1 MPDVTALVTPSVLK
15 WARRRAGHSVNEVA
29 EELHVAAAQVRA
41 WETSNAVQPTVSQAE
56 QLADLYDL
64 PLAFFYL
71 SCPPRGALLP
81 SGQHVLINLIIA
93 GAIALAGAM
102 LGTYAARAMRQSGPW
117 REITS
122 TSRGC

>member
-56 QLADLYDL
+56 QLADLYNR

-71 SCPPRGALLP
+71 SRPPGDRRVTAGLIIVAVLLIAGGAL
-81 SGQHVLINLIIA
+81 
-93 GAIALAGAM
+93 GA
-102 LGTYAARAMRQSGPW
+102 YVARAVWLR
-117 REITS
+117 REQAWD
-122 TSRGC
+122 